1 MQRADCVKLKNCR
14 LCNSSKLKKV
24 LNLGSSQL
32 ANSYTKKY
40 NKKLKKYPLELNL
53 CKDCGHLQLGHLINP
68 KLMFSNYLYQTNT
81 SKTNYLH
88 FKNYAN
94 EILKLKKGNFKIL
107 DIASNDGTFLSFF
120 KNKLCLGI
128 DPAKNLKKIANAKG
142 INQISDFFTYKNSFK
157 IKKKYKEFD
166 FITANHVCAHVN
178 DLKDFFLGVKNL
190 LNSNG
195 LFIFEISYRG
205 SVLKKN
211 TFDTIYHE
219 HIDYHALKPL
229 NKFAKRLGLYL
240 YDYQLQKAQG
250 GSLRVFLTKNKNIIN
265 LNRKIKINN
274 FIKKETHKSK
284 LFNEK
289 TYLQFENKIHAAKK
303 KLNKILIIAKRKGLN
318 IAGYGAAAKTTTLL
332 NYFNIKDNQIN
343 FIIDDNPL
351 KQNHFMPGKN
361 IKITSSKILLKK
373 NINLLLIFAWN
384 YSDYIIKKNYIFKR
398 NGGKFIVPFPEPKL
412 IN

>member
-53 CKDCGHLQLGHLINP
+53 CKNCGHLQLGHSINP

-229 NKFAKRLGLYL
+229 KKFAKNLGLYL

-265 LNRKIKINN
+265 HNRKIKINN

-289 TYLQFENKIHAAKK
+289 TYLQFKNKIHAAKK

-351 KQNHFMPGKN
+351 KQNLFMPGKN